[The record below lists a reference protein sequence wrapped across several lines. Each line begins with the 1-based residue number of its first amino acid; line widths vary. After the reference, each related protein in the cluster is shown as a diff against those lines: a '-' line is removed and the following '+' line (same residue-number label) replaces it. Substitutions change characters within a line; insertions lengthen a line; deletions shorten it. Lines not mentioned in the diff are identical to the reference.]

1 MTPKHSTP
9 LEQLEQELSRSILGQ
24 NHAISAV
31 VERVLIGESGLATP
45 GRPKGSFFFVGPTGV
60 GKTELARELSRLL
73 FQREPMRL
81 DMAEFAAADAIKNF
95 IGDQTG
101 SLGRFGDLL
110 AQNTEGIVLIDEVEK
125 AHRDV
130 VNVFLSVLDA
140 ARVTCGAGRTFDCS
154 RFYFVFSSNLGA
166 LDVLRA
172 KHLNFTQIEKHVLA
186 QVANAFR
193 PEFLGRIDSQIVFR
207 KLDYSIQVDIARL
220 NLAHEIRFLADRGY
234 LIEFGEDVLTF
245 LLRVGFDKYLGAR
258 PLKKAMEKYIRVTLA
273 KERINNSSTLNG
285 SLRVDHSGAKLRFLL
300 NADCSITDFFEEPLS
315 SIRVPE

>member
-1 MTPKHSTP
+1 MTSTPSTP
-9 LEQLEQELSRSILGQ
+9 LDQLEQELARSILGQ
-24 NHAISAV
+24 NHAISTV
-31 VERVLIGESGLATP
+31 VERVVIGQSGLTTP

-101 SLGRFGDLL
+101 NLGRFGDLL
-110 AQNTEGIVLIDEVEK
+110 AQNREGIFLVDEIEK

-154 RFYFVFSSNLGA
+154 TFYFVFSSNLGA

-186 QVANAFR
+186 QVATTFR

-207 KLDYSIQVDIARL
+207 KLEYSIQVDIARL
-220 NLAHEIRFLADRGY
+220 NLANEIKFLAERGCHV
-234 LIEFGEDVLTF
+234 EFEEDVLTF

-258 PLKKAMEKYIRVTLA
+258 PLKKAMET
-273 KERINNSSTLNG
+273 
-285 SLRVDHSGAKLRFLL
+285 F
-300 NADCSITDFFEEPLS
+300 
-315 SIRVPE
+315 IRVPLARHRLNASAKLIGKFSVDVSQANLRFFIN